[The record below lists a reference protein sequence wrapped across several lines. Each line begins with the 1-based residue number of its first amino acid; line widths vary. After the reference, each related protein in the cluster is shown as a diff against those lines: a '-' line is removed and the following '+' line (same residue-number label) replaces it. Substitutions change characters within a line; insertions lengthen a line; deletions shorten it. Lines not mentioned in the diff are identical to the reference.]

1 MKKPRI
7 FDQYMFQHFC
17 VFSLIYNLA
26 RMFNS
31 TILVGLILSK
41 YVGYQP
47 LMTFPI
53 QNLPFSLSISSFR
66 FTNFSNSALFTRT
79 GPRIKIEQS
88 LFSFFTRSPII
99 IARPSIF
106 DPMPNES
113 RQICLSEK
121 CFMTN
126 FELSETTFQT
136 CSTIRSDRPSDDGSD
151 SKNVS
156 GGAIYIDFACTINRH
171 LKITQC
177 NFLYCHAG
185 RYGGALYIHNPSNPS
200 DPNFD
205 VVSFTYFQHCDV
217 GFISN
222 QTGIS
227 PTGGGAIYCISK
239 GFQITACNF
248 SNCGIDYPPDRENL
262 GGVIY
267 ADLTNTL
274 RVRFSEFARCAYIFN
289 RTATFGG
296 AIYAKLSTDGKVE
309 IEYTNFSSCFA
320 NSSGS
325 ALYLE
330 GNLVNVSIYFSIFND
345 CRNADSVIWIKNIIG
360 SVTVY
365 LHEINLRNISLSC
378 PYFCAIENGTFSSSL
393 GNNDLYCPAS
403 YSKSKFSPIFDQ
415 NCIYEKT
422 FPINAYI
429 IPLDDSDLYTTYP
442 IPPST
447 GEGSVTTSIA
457 PSSPLSDSIPTST
470 NPDGDSVID
479 NQSNGLST
487 VAIVFIILAV
497 IIVLA
502 MIIFAIIFCVKK
514 GICSDNTYRVQD
526 IRYLGQGDAIRET
539 TYF

>member
-1 MKKPRI
+1 
-7 FDQYMFQHFC
+7 
-17 VFSLIYNLA
+17 
-26 RMFNS
+26 MFNS

-41 YVGYQP
+41 YVGHQP

-79 GPRIKIEQS
+79 RPQIKIEQS

-106 DPMPNES
+106 DPVTYES
-113 RQICLSEK
+113 RQICLSSS
-121 CFMTN
+121 CFMNN
-126 FELSETTFQT
+126 FELRETTFQT
-136 CSTIRSDRPSDDGSD
+136 CSTIRSDRPSDGSD

-156 GGAIYIDFACTINRH
+156 GGAIYIDFADALDTN
-171 LKITQC
+171 LTITQC

-185 RYGGALYIHNPSNPS
+185 QYGGALYINNPS

-227 PTGGGAIYCISK
+227 RTGGGAIYCISK
-239 GFQITACNF
+239 RIQITACNF
-248 SNCGIDYPPDRENL
+248 SNCGIDYPPDDRENL

-267 ADLTNTL
+267 AELDNTL
-274 RVRFSEFARCAYIFN
+274 RVRFSEFARCAFMSY
-289 RTATFGG
+289 RTATLGG

-345 CRNADSVIWIKNIIG
+345 CRNANSVIWIKNTIG
-360 SVTVY
+360 SVTVC
-365 LHEINLRNISLSC
+365 LHEINLRNIDPNC
-378 PYFCAIENGTFSSSL
+378 QYFCAIENGTFSSKL
-393 GNNDLYCPAS
+393 GNNDLYCPTS

-422 FPINAYI
+422 FPINTYI
-429 IPLDDSDLYTTYP
+429 IPLDDSDLYSTYP

-457 PSSPLSDSIPTST
+457 PSSSLSDSIPTST

-502 MIIFAIIFCVKK
+502 MIILAIVFCVKK